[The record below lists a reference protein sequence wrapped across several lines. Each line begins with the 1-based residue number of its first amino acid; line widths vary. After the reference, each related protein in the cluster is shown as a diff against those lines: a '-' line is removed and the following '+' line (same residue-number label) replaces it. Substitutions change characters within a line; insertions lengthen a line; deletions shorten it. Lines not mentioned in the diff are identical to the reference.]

1 MAGADGTIVID
12 IDIPVN
18 KVRTDS
24 QDINSIL
31 SAIGDHAGDKLD
43 SHFKEN
49 TEKVKRDAESTSRE
63 VNSKLDKEVKTKY
76 SIDDSE
82 ADGKIDKIHARIR
95 QIPKDQQTDFTV
107 KDHSSGALHEIKN
120 RLLGIRQESEK
131 AKHTFRDMFLGST
144 LGGLTSNLI
153 SLAWGHITGG
163 IHSAIDAAKQYALEQ
178 QTMNATWLTLTNS
191 ATKGKAM
198 VKQINDMA
206 IAAQNSTEM
215 VDQLSQ
221 KFYAI
226 NNNAKQ
232 TGELTKSI
240 LTLQDAFGQ
249 TDAAV
254 ENFGTQFSQMM
265 ANGKV
270 SAQDMMSIVNTF
282 PKLRPMLLDYERRI
296 HHSSNMT
303 MQEMNKLMSDGKIKS
318 QDMINVVL
326 EAGKKFNKATGN
338 FTATIPGMVR
348 VVHSQMPVLLSAF
361 TTPWTKLENP
371 ILKQVTKWI
380 TSAKTKKAF
389 TTLGTTMASGV
400 NKVVDALFNQPKK
413 KKYDAKKVSTLSGKL
428 PGNNLAN
435 LSETKKVNTGAL
447 SGKLPGNDVNKALK
461 SQYTAANL
469 LNDVLKKLNKNIS
482 AFFDYVADHA
492 QDFKDITK
500 DLFSITSE
508 IGKTVWHDF
517 ASIAIHIGQ
526 AFGLIG
532 KNAEKN
538 GGAVHA
544 LAQGLNN
551 IAKHRNAIR
560 DITHAIVAM
569 AVINKVGGRLFSFGE
584 HLSYFAKGLK
594 GIKDIEGIDKV
605 GKKFL
610 TTGRAVKKTA
620 DAIKNI
626 PTEFKLF
633 KDGIKG
639 VKLAENATK
648 WQKVFHGLGTAIGA
662 TGRGIATA
670 ARELG
675 GKFVQQ
681 LKLVGKGVK
690 GLGKG
695 IWSATKW
702 VAGQFKSA
710 GKFLGEQLVKG
721 YRASIS
727 GIKGFFG
734 KGTGAGKLT
743 GLLQSAH
750 SAGGFKNLSIAGKI
764 GTGLAGAGVVA
775 DAGYNAI
782 FKAFKD
788 RHNATKRSQDI
799 GKGIGAGIGGGIG
812 LYFGGPLGAALGAK
826 IGGFIGKWGGEGVNQ
841 FTKGWQRQG
850 KNQKPQ
856 NWVQWLGFEAHDSFN
871 FFMNFGKKAIQT
883 VGKGFSIAGKF
894 LKKNGKEIGL
904 YLVNPIAGAINSLY
918 KHNPKFREWVNG
930 IGKTLKKGFNQAKNH
945 VHNSIKSILC
955 FIIDLRKE
963 GKTKLHQ
970 FTSWIGKNWNGLKKN
985 SSEIWDK
992 IKDSVIKNAEKAK
1005 KSGSKNFSKLQSVMG
1020 DIGKDIKK
1028 QWHSLWNGLA
1038 DFFEGIWKSIKKTAS
1053 GGINGVV
1060 GVING
1065 GISGIDNVIH
1075 SFGGK
1080 EHAIGLIP
1088 KVKLATGTLG
1098 NLTPSIT
1105 QPTLALLNDGH
1116 DSPETGNKETI
1127 WDTKTGALGVVNGT
1141 NVPFL
1146 LQPGMEVFSASQS
1159 RDLGFTHFAKGTN
1172 PLAGLESFV
1181 GGLGSWISQ
1190 KGKQLK
1196 KWFDL
1201 ATKIVTHPLNALD
1214 NLMKPSSKD
1223 LNGIF
1228 VQLGKGM
1235 FDKSKDA
1242 AKEWWSALWNMAS
1255 SKLNGDGGPAT
1266 GLLKAVEKYGEG
1278 HKYVWGAAGPTTFD
1292 CSGLV
1297 MYALKHAYG
1306 IDFPHFSGSQY
1317 GMTQHI
1323 NRDQAKMGDLVFWG
1337 NHGDEHVGVYA
1348 GGNKYFSAESPSQG
1362 IHMNTL
1368 DSVVGKGKPLFGRV
1382 RGLSQSSSKKDA
1394 VKATSG
1400 LQKLIKDQV
1409 GNGFFKFLSKLGDLF
1424 GITGEAGMPTGDHTH
1439 WMKQAH
1445 IPRSDWAGI
1454 NDIVSAE
1461 SSWNPRARNG
1471 RYFGLGQTAKLAYYK
1486 RHGGVTNPIAQLMGI
1501 MDYIH
1506 DRYGSVANAVRFRKA
1521 HNWYGNG
1528 GITSG
1533 PELAVVG
1540 EDGIERIINVMKPSA
1555 DALIDNTIKARA
1567 QVAPESP
1574 SGKLAKLIDFNSVKY
1589 SQANGYGMPQ
1599 DSRTRTVI
1607 NQVGSNQSNS
1617 VDGDVYIDVH
1627 ADSAKLARV
1636 IYPKVKILQGK
1647 DLDIA
1652 GAGGAIS

>member
-31 SAIGDHAGDKLD
+31 SAIGNHAGDKLD

-153 SLAWGHITGG
+153 SSAWGHITGG

-178 QTMNATWLTLTNS
+178 QTMLASWTTLTGS
-191 ATKGKAM
+191 AKKGQAM
-198 VKQINDMA
+198 VDMTNKMA
-206 IAAQNSTEM
+206 IAANNSTKM
-215 VDQLSQ
+215 VDQLNQ
-221 KFYAI
+221 KLFAVT
-226 NNNAKQ
+226 NSASE
-232 TGELTKSI
+232 TGKLTHSI
-240 LTLQDAFGQ
+240 LTLQDAFGAS
-249 TDAAV
+249 DAAIA
-254 ENFGTQFSQMM
+254 NFSVQYAQMIG
-265 ANGKV
+265 NGK
-270 SAQDMMSIVNTF
+270 AQAMDMMSIQNVF
-282 PKLRPMLLDYERRI
+282 PKFKEELLDYMQLQT
-296 HHSSNMT
+296 HNHKLT
-303 MQEMNKLMSDGKIKS
+303 MQQLNDMMSHGKITS
-318 QDMINVVL
+318 DIMNNVL
-326 EAGKKFNKATGN
+326 IKMAKQYSGATTN
-338 FTATIPGMVR
+338 FTKTIPGMFR
-348 VVHSQMPVLLSAF
+348 TIESTMPTLLGKISEPLA
-361 TTPWTKLENP
+361 KAANP
-371 ILKQVTKWI
+371 IIGTISNWI
-380 TSAKTKKAF
+380 TSKDTEKEFEKI
-389 TTLGTTMASGV
+389 GTTTAQGM
-400 NKVVDALFNQPKK
+400 NKVVSAF
-413 KKYDAKKVSTLSGKL
+413 A
-428 PGNNLAN
+428 GNGSSSKQLID
-435 LSETKKVNTGAL
+435 S
-447 SGKLPGNDVNKALK
+447 
-461 SQYTAANL
+461 
-469 LNDVLKKLNKNIS
+469 LNGSLEHLNKWLGDTFTYI
-482 AFFDYVADHA
+482 ADHA
-492 QDFKDITK
+492 KDFKQIGSDLWTIVKILGKSVWSDYVTIISSIADAIGLTGDNASESHDPLKQLSSVIHGIAKHQGAIKAIAAAIASIAAIKTLDKVLSPLKAIANLKVGKGTVLDLLKNQVKIQDFKDMPK
-500 DLFSITSE
+500 A
-508 IGKTVWHDF
+508 K
-517 ASIAIHIGQ
+517 
-526 AFGLIG
+526 
-532 KNAEKN
+532 K
-538 GGAVHA
+538 GGAVLAGGYAAYDVAKNGYQGAVSNNKTQLAGSIGGGVAGVTAFA
-544 LAQGLNN
+544 LTGDPYVALIAEQGG
-551 IAKHRNAIR
+551 K
-560 DITHAIVAM
+560 
-569 AVINKVGGRLFSFGE
+569 KVTEWGIKASE
-584 HLSYFAKGLK
+584 EWLK
-594 GIKDIEGIDKV
+594 GWNDNNKKHPPNPITQPIKYRGYEAKKVLDDINNP
-605 GKKFL
+605 
-610 TTGRAVKKTA
+610 
-620 DAIKNI
+620 KNN
-626 PTEFKLF
+626 E
-633 KDGIKG
+633 
-639 VKLAENATK
+639 
-648 WQKVFHGLGTAIGA
+648 
-662 TGRGIATA
+662 
-670 ARELG
+670 
-675 GKFVQQ
+675 
-681 LKLVGKGVK
+681 GKGWIPGTPNK
-690 GLGKG
+690 
-695 IWSATKW
+695 
-702 VAGQFKSA
+702 
-710 GKFLGEQLVKG
+710 
-721 YRASIS
+721 YRNFNP
-727 GIKGFFG
+727 KY
-734 KGTGAGKLT
+734 
-743 GLLQSAH
+743 
-750 SAGGFKNLSIAGKI
+750 
-764 GTGLAGAGVVA
+764 GLAGNFEVFAANQAASLGHLADPAFYKTHNPRGSLWGNFMHWATTSDFPSFTNPMDNRLRSPDDARLSKNISNWWSSQTKSLSKQFKPLTSAKIDWGPFDLSKWLAG
-775 DAGYNAI
+775 
-782 FKAFKD
+782 FKPQVHGKVPSLSKLKL
-788 RHNATKRSQDI
+788 NRSSILPNIDI
-799 GKGIGAGIGGGIG
+799 GKWWKKNVTDKLKQLKWPKLPKWHIKMPEFHPIKWIKSKLKGFKWPKLPKFNIAS
-812 LYFGGPLGAALGAK
+812 K
-826 IGGFIGKWGGEGVNQ
+826 IKSAV
-841 FTKGWQRQG
+841 
-850 KNQKPQ
+850 
-856 NWVQWLGFEAHDSFN
+856 
-871 FFMNFGKKAIQT
+871 KA
-883 VGKGFSIAGKF
+883 GKGHLSKF
-894 LKKNGKEIGL
+894 NG
-904 YLVNPIAGAINSLY
+904 
-918 KHNPKFREWVNG
+918 
-930 IGKTLKKGFNQAKNH
+930 
-945 VHNSIKSILC
+945 
-955 FIIDLRKE
+955 
-963 GKTKLHQ
+963 
-970 FTSWIGKNWNGLKKN
+970 WIGKSWNGLKKN
-985 SSEIWDK
+985 SSKVWNN
-992 IKDSVIKNAEKAK
+992 IKDSVIKNAEEAK

-1214 NLMKPSSKD
+1214 NLMKPSSKG

-1278 HKYVWGAAGPTTFD
+1278 HKYVCGAAGPTTFD

-1306 IDFPHFSGSQY
+1306 IDFPHFSGAQY
-1317 GMTQHI
+1317 AMTQHI
-1323 NRDQAKMGDLVFWG
+1323 SKDQARMGDLVFWG
-1337 NHGDEHVGVYA
+1337 DNGGEHVGVYDS
-1348 GGNKYFSAESPSQG
+1348 GNKYFSAESPSQG

-1424 GITGEAGMPTGDHTH
+1424 GFSGTNALPTGDHSH
-1439 WMKQAH
+1439 WLKQAG
-1445 IPRSDWAGI
+1445 IPRSEYPFYNYI
-1454 NDIVSAE
+1454 ISHE
-1461 SSWNPRARNG
+1461 SGWNPKATNPKSG
-1471 RYFGLGQTAKLAYYK
+1471 AYGLPQSLPAGKMASAGSDW
-1486 RHGGVTNPIAQLMGI
+1486 RTNPITQLKWMKGYVKSAYGGI
-1501 MDYIH
+1501 RGAY
-1506 DRYGSVANAVRFRKA
+1506 RFWLANHA
-1521 HNWYGNG
+1521 YGNG

>member
-31 SAIGDHAGDKLD
+31 SAIGNHAGDKLD

-153 SLAWGHITGG
+153 SSAWGHITGG

-178 QTMNATWLTLTNS
+178 QTMLASWTTLTGS
-191 ATKGKAM
+191 AKKGQAM
-198 VKQINDMA
+198 VDMTNKMA
-206 IAAQNSTEM
+206 IAANNSTKM
-215 VDQLSQ
+215 VDQLNQ
-221 KFYAI
+221 KLFAVT
-226 NNNAKQ
+226 NSASE
-232 TGELTKSI
+232 TGKLTHSI
-240 LTLQDAFGQ
+240 LTLQDAFGAS
-249 TDAAV
+249 DAAIA
-254 ENFGTQFSQMM
+254 NFSVQYAQMIG
-265 ANGKV
+265 NGK
-270 SAQDMMSIVNTF
+270 AQAMDMMSIQNVF
-282 PKLRPMLLDYERRI
+282 PKFKEELLDYMQLQT
-296 HHSSNMT
+296 HNHKLT
-303 MQEMNKLMSDGKIKS
+303 MQQLNDMMSHGKITS
-318 QDMINVVL
+318 DIMNNVL
-326 EAGKKFNKATGN
+326 IKMAKQYSGATTN
-338 FTATIPGMVR
+338 FTKTIPGMFR
-348 VVHSQMPVLLSAF
+348 TIESTMPTLLGKISEPLA
-361 TTPWTKLENP
+361 KAANP
-371 ILKQVTKWI
+371 IIGTISNWI
-380 TSAKTKKAF
+380 TSKDTEKEFEKI
-389 TTLGTTMASGV
+389 GTTTAQGM
-400 NKVVDALFNQPKK
+400 NKVVSAF
-413 KKYDAKKVSTLSGKL
+413 A
-428 PGNNLAN
+428 GNGSSSKQLID
-435 LSETKKVNTGAL
+435 S
-447 SGKLPGNDVNKALK
+447 
-461 SQYTAANL
+461 
-469 LNDVLKKLNKNIS
+469 LNGSLEHLNKWLGDTFTYI
-482 AFFDYVADHA
+482 ADHA
-492 QDFKDITK
+492 KDFKQIGSDLWTIVKILGKSVWSDYVTIISSIADAIGLTGDNASESHDPLKQLSSVIHGIAKHQGAIKAIAAAIASIAAIKTLDKVLSPLKAIANLKVGKGTVLDLLKNQVKIQDFKDMPK
-500 DLFSITSE
+500 A
-508 IGKTVWHDF
+508 K
-517 ASIAIHIGQ
+517 
-526 AFGLIG
+526 
-532 KNAEKN
+532 K
-538 GGAVHA
+538 GGAVLAGGYAAYDVAKNGYQGAVSNNKTQLAGSIGGGVAGVTAFA
-544 LAQGLNN
+544 LTGDPYVALIAEQGG
-551 IAKHRNAIR
+551 K
-560 DITHAIVAM
+560 
-569 AVINKVGGRLFSFGE
+569 KVTEWGIKASE
-584 HLSYFAKGLK
+584 EWLK
-594 GIKDIEGIDKV
+594 GWNDNNKKHPPNPITQPIKYRGYEAKKVLDDINNP
-605 GKKFL
+605 
-610 TTGRAVKKTA
+610 
-620 DAIKNI
+620 KNN
-626 PTEFKLF
+626 E
-633 KDGIKG
+633 
-639 VKLAENATK
+639 
-648 WQKVFHGLGTAIGA
+648 
-662 TGRGIATA
+662 
-670 ARELG
+670 
-675 GKFVQQ
+675 
-681 LKLVGKGVK
+681 GKGWIPGTPNK
-690 GLGKG
+690 
-695 IWSATKW
+695 
-702 VAGQFKSA
+702 
-710 GKFLGEQLVKG
+710 
-721 YRASIS
+721 YRNFNP
-727 GIKGFFG
+727 KY
-734 KGTGAGKLT
+734 
-743 GLLQSAH
+743 
-750 SAGGFKNLSIAGKI
+750 
-764 GTGLAGAGVVA
+764 GLAGNFEVFAANQAASLGHLADPAFYKTHNPRGSLWGNFMHWATTSDFPSFTNPMDNRLRSPDDARLSKNISNWWSSQTKSLSKQFKPLTSAKIDWGPFDLSKWLAG
-775 DAGYNAI
+775 
-782 FKAFKD
+782 FKPQVHGKVPSLSKLKL
-788 RHNATKRSQDI
+788 NRSSILPNIDI
-799 GKGIGAGIGGGIG
+799 GKWWKKNVTDKLKQLKWPKLPKWHIKMPEFHPIKWIKSKLKGFKWPKLPKFNIAS
-812 LYFGGPLGAALGAK
+812 K
-826 IGGFIGKWGGEGVNQ
+826 IKSAV
-841 FTKGWQRQG
+841 
-850 KNQKPQ
+850 
-856 NWVQWLGFEAHDSFN
+856 
-871 FFMNFGKKAIQT
+871 KA
-883 VGKGFSIAGKF
+883 GKGHLSKF
-894 LKKNGKEIGL
+894 NG
-904 YLVNPIAGAINSLY
+904 
-918 KHNPKFREWVNG
+918 
-930 IGKTLKKGFNQAKNH
+930 
-945 VHNSIKSILC
+945 
-955 FIIDLRKE
+955 
-963 GKTKLHQ
+963 
-970 FTSWIGKNWNGLKKN
+970 WIGKSWNGLKKN
-985 SSEIWDK
+985 SSKVWNN
-992 IKDSVIKNAEKAK
+992 IKDSVIKNAEEAK

-1214 NLMKPSSKD
+1214 NLMKPSSKG

-1306 IDFPHFSGSQY
+1306 IDFPHFSGAQY
-1317 GMTQHI
+1317 AMTQHI
-1323 NRDQAKMGDLVFWG
+1323 SKDQARMGDLVFWG
-1337 NHGDEHVGVYA
+1337 DNGGEHVGVYDS
-1348 GGNKYFSAESPSQG
+1348 GNKYFSAESPSQG

-1424 GITGEAGMPTGDHTH
+1424 GFSGTNALPTGDHSH
-1439 WMKQAH
+1439 WLKQAG
-1445 IPRSDWAGI
+1445 IPRSEYPFYNYI
-1454 NDIVSAE
+1454 ISHE
-1461 SSWNPRARNG
+1461 SGWNPKATNPKSG
-1471 RYFGLGQTAKLAYYK
+1471 AYGLPQSLPAGKMASAGSDW
-1486 RHGGVTNPIAQLMGI
+1486 RTNPITQLKWMKGYVKSAYGGI
-1501 MDYIH
+1501 RGAY
-1506 DRYGSVANAVRFRKA
+1506 RFWLANHA
-1521 HNWYGNG
+1521 YGNG

>member
-31 SAIGDHAGDKLD
+31 SAIGNHAGDKLD

-153 SLAWGHITGG
+153 SSAWGHITGG

-178 QTMNATWLTLTNS
+178 QTMLASWTTLTGS
-191 ATKGKAM
+191 AKKGQAM
-198 VKQINDMA
+198 VDMTNKMA
-206 IAAQNSTEM
+206 IAANNSTKM
-215 VDQLSQ
+215 VDQLNQ
-221 KFYAI
+221 KLFAVT
-226 NNNAKQ
+226 NSASE
-232 TGELTKSI
+232 TGKLTHSI
-240 LTLQDAFGQ
+240 LTLQDAFGAS
-249 TDAAV
+249 DAAIA
-254 ENFGTQFSQMM
+254 NFSVQYAQMIG
-265 ANGKV
+265 NGK
-270 SAQDMMSIVNTF
+270 AQAMDMMSIQNVF
-282 PKLRPMLLDYERRI
+282 PKFKEELLDYMQLQT
-296 HHSSNMT
+296 HNHKLT
-303 MQEMNKLMSDGKIKS
+303 MQQLNDMLSHGKITS
-318 QDMINVVL
+318 DIMNNVL
-326 EAGKKFNKATGN
+326 IKMAKQYSGATTN
-338 FTATIPGMVR
+338 FTKTIPGMFR
-348 VVHSQMPVLLSAF
+348 TIESTMPTLLGKISEPLA
-361 TTPWTKLENP
+361 KAANP
-371 ILKQVTKWI
+371 IIGTISNWI
-380 TSAKTKKAF
+380 TSKDTEKEFEKI
-389 TTLGTTMASGV
+389 GTTTAQGM
-400 NKVVDALFNQPKK
+400 NKVVSAF
-413 KKYDAKKVSTLSGKL
+413 A
-428 PGNNLAN
+428 GNGSSSKQLID
-435 LSETKKVNTGAL
+435 S
-447 SGKLPGNDVNKALK
+447 
-461 SQYTAANL
+461 
-469 LNDVLKKLNKNIS
+469 LNGSLEHLNKWLGDTFTYI
-482 AFFDYVADHA
+482 ADHA
-492 QDFKDITK
+492 KDFKQIGSDLWTIVKILGKSVWSDYVTIISSIADAIGLTGDNASESHDPLKQLSSVIHGIAKHQGAIKAIAAAIASIAAIKTLDKVLSPLKAIANLKVGKGTVLDLLKNQVKIQDFKDMPK
-500 DLFSITSE
+500 A
-508 IGKTVWHDF
+508 K
-517 ASIAIHIGQ
+517 
-526 AFGLIG
+526 
-532 KNAEKN
+532 K
-538 GGAVHA
+538 GGAVLAGGYAAYDVAKNGYQGAVSNNKTQLAGSIGGGVAGVTAFA
-544 LAQGLNN
+544 LTGDPYVALIAEQGG
-551 IAKHRNAIR
+551 K
-560 DITHAIVAM
+560 
-569 AVINKVGGRLFSFGE
+569 KVTEWGIKASE
-584 HLSYFAKGLK
+584 EWLK
-594 GIKDIEGIDKV
+594 GWNDNNKKHPPNPITQPIKYRGYEAKKVLDDINNP
-605 GKKFL
+605 
-610 TTGRAVKKTA
+610 
-620 DAIKNI
+620 KNN
-626 PTEFKLF
+626 E
-633 KDGIKG
+633 
-639 VKLAENATK
+639 
-648 WQKVFHGLGTAIGA
+648 
-662 TGRGIATA
+662 
-670 ARELG
+670 
-675 GKFVQQ
+675 
-681 LKLVGKGVK
+681 GKGWIPGTPNK
-690 GLGKG
+690 
-695 IWSATKW
+695 
-702 VAGQFKSA
+702 
-710 GKFLGEQLVKG
+710 
-721 YRASIS
+721 YRNFNP
-727 GIKGFFG
+727 KY
-734 KGTGAGKLT
+734 
-743 GLLQSAH
+743 
-750 SAGGFKNLSIAGKI
+750 
-764 GTGLAGAGVVA
+764 GLAGNFEVFAANQAASLGHLADPTFYKTHNPRGSLWGNFMHWATTSDFPSFTNPMDNRLRSPDDARLSKNISNWWSSQTKSLSKQFKPLTSAKIDWGPFDLSKWLAGFKPQVHGKVA
-775 DAGYNAI
+775 SLSKLKLN
-782 FKAFKD
+782 
-788 RHNATKRSQDI
+788 RSSILPNIDI
-799 GKGIGAGIGGGIG
+799 GKWWKKNVTDKLKQLKWPKLPKWHIKMPEFHPIKWIKSKLKGFKWPKLPKFNIAS
-812 LYFGGPLGAALGAK
+812 K
-826 IGGFIGKWGGEGVNQ
+826 IKSAV
-841 FTKGWQRQG
+841 
-850 KNQKPQ
+850 
-856 NWVQWLGFEAHDSFN
+856 
-871 FFMNFGKKAIQT
+871 KA
-883 VGKGFSIAGKF
+883 GKGHLSKF
-894 LKKNGKEIGL
+894 NG
-904 YLVNPIAGAINSLY
+904 
-918 KHNPKFREWVNG
+918 
-930 IGKTLKKGFNQAKNH
+930 
-945 VHNSIKSILC
+945 
-955 FIIDLRKE
+955 
-963 GKTKLHQ
+963 
-970 FTSWIGKNWNGLKKN
+970 WIGKSWNGLKKN
-985 SSEIWDK
+985 SSKIWNK
-992 IKDSVIKNAEKAK
+992 IKDSVIKNAEEAK

-1038 DFFEGIWKSIKKTAS
+1038 DFFENIWKSIKKTAS

-1080 EHAIGLIP
+1080 SHAISLIP

-1127 WDTKTGALGVVNGT
+1127 WDTKTGALSVVNGT

-1214 NLMKPSSKD
+1214 NLMKPSSKG

-1424 GITGEAGMPTGDHTH
+1424 GFSGTNALPTGDHSH
-1439 WMKQAH
+1439 WLKQAG
-1445 IPRSDWAGI
+1445 IPRSEYPFYNYI
-1454 NDIVSAE
+1454 ISHE
-1461 SSWNPRARNG
+1461 SGWNPKATNPKSG
-1471 RYFGLGQTAKLAYYK
+1471 AYGLPQSLPAGKMASAGSDW
-1486 RHGGVTNPIAQLMGI
+1486 RTNPITQLKWMKGYVKSAYGGI
-1501 MDYIH
+1501 RGAY
-1506 DRYGSVANAVRFRKA
+1506 RFWLANHA
-1521 HNWYGNG
+1521 YGNG

>member
-24 QDINSIL
+24 QEIKSIL
-31 SAIGDHAGDKLD
+31 NAIGDHAGDKLD

-49 TEKVKRDAESTSRE
+49 TEKVKRDAESASRE

-82 ADGKIDKIHARIR
+82 ANGKIDKIHARIR
-95 QIPKDQQTDFTV
+95 RIPKDQQTDFTV
-107 KDHSSGALHEIKN
+107 KDHSSSTLRGIKN
-120 RLLGIRQESEK
+120 RLLGIREESEK

-153 SLAWGHITGG
+153 SSAWGHITSS

-178 QTMNATWLTLTNS
+178 QTMLASWTTLTGS
-191 ATKGKAM
+191 AKKGQAM
-198 VKQINDMA
+198 VDMTNKMA
-206 IAAQNSTEM
+206 IAANNSTKM
-215 VDQLSQ
+215 VDQLNQ
-221 KFYAI
+221 KLFAVT
-226 NNNAKQ
+226 NSASE
-232 TGELTKSI
+232 TGKLTHSI
-240 LTLQDAFGQ
+240 LTLQDAFGAS
-249 TDAAV
+249 DAAIA
-254 ENFGTQFSQMM
+254 NFSVQYAQMIG
-265 ANGKV
+265 NGK
-270 SAQDMMSIVNTF
+270 AQAMDMMSIQNVF
-282 PKLRPMLLDYERRI
+282 PKFKEELLDYMQLQT
-296 HHSSNMT
+296 HNHKLT
-303 MQEMNKLMSDGKIKS
+303 MQQLNDMMSHGKITS
-318 QDMINVVL
+318 DIMNNVL
-326 EAGKKFNKATGN
+326 IKMAKQYSGATTN
-338 FTATIPGMVR
+338 FTKTIPGMFR
-348 VVHSQMPVLLSAF
+348 TIESTMPTLLGKISEPLA
-361 TTPWTKLENP
+361 KAANP
-371 ILKQVTKWI
+371 IIGTISNWI
-380 TSAKTKKAF
+380 TSKDTEKEFEKI
-389 TTLGTTMASGV
+389 GTTTAQGM
-400 NKVVDALFNQPKK
+400 NKVVSAF
-413 KKYDAKKVSTLSGKL
+413 A
-428 PGNNLAN
+428 GNGSSSKQLID
-435 LSETKKVNTGAL
+435 S
-447 SGKLPGNDVNKALK
+447 
-461 SQYTAANL
+461 
-469 LNDVLKKLNKNIS
+469 LNGSLEHLNKWLGDTFTYI
-482 AFFDYVADHA
+482 ADHA
-492 QDFKDITK
+492 KDFKQIGSDLWTIVKILGKSVWSDYVTIISSIADAIGLTGDNASESHDPLKQLSSVIHGIAKHQGAIKAIAAAIASIAAIKTLDKVLSPLKAIANLKVGKGTVLDLLKNQVKIQDFKDMPK
-500 DLFSITSE
+500 A
-508 IGKTVWHDF
+508 K
-517 ASIAIHIGQ
+517 
-526 AFGLIG
+526 
-532 KNAEKN
+532 K
-538 GGAVHA
+538 GGAVLAGGYAAYDVAKNGYQGAVSNNKTQLAGSIGGGVAGVTAFA
-544 LAQGLNN
+544 LTGDPYVALIAEQGG
-551 IAKHRNAIR
+551 K
-560 DITHAIVAM
+560 
-569 AVINKVGGRLFSFGE
+569 KVTEWGIKASE
-584 HLSYFAKGLK
+584 EWLK
-594 GIKDIEGIDKV
+594 GWNDNNKKHPPNPITQPIKYRGYEAKKVLDDINNP
-605 GKKFL
+605 
-610 TTGRAVKKTA
+610 
-620 DAIKNI
+620 KNN
-626 PTEFKLF
+626 E
-633 KDGIKG
+633 
-639 VKLAENATK
+639 
-648 WQKVFHGLGTAIGA
+648 
-662 TGRGIATA
+662 
-670 ARELG
+670 
-675 GKFVQQ
+675 
-681 LKLVGKGVK
+681 GKGWIPGTPNK
-690 GLGKG
+690 
-695 IWSATKW
+695 
-702 VAGQFKSA
+702 
-710 GKFLGEQLVKG
+710 
-721 YRASIS
+721 YRNFNP
-727 GIKGFFG
+727 KY
-734 KGTGAGKLT
+734 
-743 GLLQSAH
+743 
-750 SAGGFKNLSIAGKI
+750 
-764 GTGLAGAGVVA
+764 GLAGNFEVFAANQAASLGHLTDPAFYKTHNPRGSLWGNFMHWATTSDFPSFTNPMGNRLRSPDDARLSKNISNWWSSQTKSLSKQFKPLTSAKIDWGPFNLSKWLAG
-775 DAGYNAI
+775 
-782 FKAFKD
+782 FKPQVHGKVPSLSKLKL
-788 RHNATKRSQDI
+788 NRSSILPNIDI
-799 GKGIGAGIGGGIG
+799 GKWWKKNVTDKLKQLKWPKLPRWHIKMPEFHPIKWIKSKLKGFKWPKLPKFNIAS
-812 LYFGGPLGAALGAK
+812 K
-826 IGGFIGKWGGEGVNQ
+826 IKSAV
-841 FTKGWQRQG
+841 
-850 KNQKPQ
+850 
-856 NWVQWLGFEAHDSFN
+856 
-871 FFMNFGKKAIQT
+871 KA
-883 VGKGFSIAGKF
+883 GKGHLSKF
-894 LKKNGKEIGL
+894 NG
-904 YLVNPIAGAINSLY
+904 
-918 KHNPKFREWVNG
+918 
-930 IGKTLKKGFNQAKNH
+930 
-945 VHNSIKSILC
+945 
-955 FIIDLRKE
+955 
-963 GKTKLHQ
+963 
-970 FTSWIGKNWNGLKKN
+970 WIGKNWNGLKKN

-1005 KSGSKNFSKLQSVMG
+1005 KSGSKNFSKLQSAMG

-1028 QWHSLWNGLA
+1028 QWHSLWSGLA
-1038 DFFEGIWKSIKKTAS
+1038 DFFENIWKSIKKTAS

-1080 EHAIGLIP
+1080 SHAISLIP

-1214 NLMKPSSKD
+1214 NLMKPSSKG

-1337 NHGDEHVGVYA
+1337 NHGDEHAGVYA

-1424 GITGEAGMPTGDHTH
+1424 GFSGTNALPTGDHSH
-1439 WMKQAH
+1439 WLKQAG
-1445 IPRSDWAGI
+1445 IPRSEYPFYNYI
-1454 NDIVSAE
+1454 ISHE
-1461 SSWNPRARNG
+1461 SGWNPKATNPKSG
-1471 RYFGLGQTAKLAYYK
+1471 AYGLPQSLSAGKMASAGSDW
-1486 RHGGVTNPIAQLMGI
+1486 RTNPITQLKWMKGYVKSAYGGI
-1501 MDYIH
+1501 RGAY
-1506 DRYGSVANAVRFRKA
+1506 RFWLANHA
-1521 HNWYGNG
+1521 YGNG

>member
-31 SAIGDHAGDKLD
+31 SAIGNHAGDKLD

-153 SLAWGHITGG
+153 SSAWGHITGG

-178 QTMNATWLTLTNS
+178 QTMLASWTTLTGS
-191 ATKGKAM
+191 AKKGQAM
-198 VKQINDMA
+198 VDMTNKMA
-206 IAAQNSTEM
+206 IAANNSTKM
-215 VDQLSQ
+215 VDQLNQ
-221 KFYAI
+221 KLFAVT
-226 NNNAKQ
+226 NSASE
-232 TGELTKSI
+232 TGKLTHSI
-240 LTLQDAFGQ
+240 LTLQDAFGAS
-249 TDAAV
+249 DAAIA
-254 ENFGTQFSQMM
+254 NFSVQYAQMIG
-265 ANGKV
+265 NGK
-270 SAQDMMSIVNTF
+270 AQAMDMMSIQNVF
-282 PKLRPMLLDYERRI
+282 PKFKEELLDYI
-296 HHSSNMT
+296 QLQTHNHKLT
-303 MQEMNKLMSDGKIKS
+303 MQQLNDMMSHGKITS
-318 QDMINVVL
+318 DIMNNVL
-326 EAGKKFNKATGN
+326 IKMAKQYSGATTN
-338 FTATIPGMVR
+338 FTKTIPGMFR
-348 VVHSQMPVLLSAF
+348 TIESTMPTLLGKISEPLA
-361 TTPWTKLENP
+361 KAANP
-371 ILKQVTKWI
+371 IIGTISNWI
-380 TSAKTKKAF
+380 TSKDTEKEFEKI
-389 TTLGTTMASGV
+389 GTTTAQGM
-400 NKVVDALFNQPKK
+400 NKVVSAF
-413 KKYDAKKVSTLSGKL
+413 A
-428 PGNNLAN
+428 GNGSSSKQLID
-435 LSETKKVNTGAL
+435 S
-447 SGKLPGNDVNKALK
+447 
-461 SQYTAANL
+461 
-469 LNDVLKKLNKNIS
+469 LNGSLEHLNKWLGDTFTYI
-482 AFFDYVADHA
+482 ADHA
-492 QDFKDITK
+492 KDFKQIGSDLLTIVKILGKSVWSDYVTIISSIADAIGLTGDNASESHDPLKQLSSVIHGIAKHQGAIKAIAAAIASIAAIKTLDKVLSPLKAIANLKVGKGTVLDLLKNQVKIQDFKDMPK
-500 DLFSITSE
+500 A
-508 IGKTVWHDF
+508 K
-517 ASIAIHIGQ
+517 
-526 AFGLIG
+526 
-532 KNAEKN
+532 K
-538 GGAVHA
+538 GGAVLAGGYAAYDVAKNGYQGAVSNNKTQLAGSIGGGVAGVTAFA
-544 LAQGLNN
+544 LTGDPYVALIAEQGG
-551 IAKHRNAIR
+551 K
-560 DITHAIVAM
+560 
-569 AVINKVGGRLFSFGE
+569 KVTEWGIKASE
-584 HLSYFAKGLK
+584 EWLK
-594 GIKDIEGIDKV
+594 GWNDNNKKHPPNPITQPIKYRGYEAKKVLDDINNP
-605 GKKFL
+605 
-610 TTGRAVKKTA
+610 
-620 DAIKNI
+620 KNN
-626 PTEFKLF
+626 E
-633 KDGIKG
+633 
-639 VKLAENATK
+639 
-648 WQKVFHGLGTAIGA
+648 
-662 TGRGIATA
+662 
-670 ARELG
+670 
-675 GKFVQQ
+675 
-681 LKLVGKGVK
+681 GKGWIPGTPNK
-690 GLGKG
+690 
-695 IWSATKW
+695 
-702 VAGQFKSA
+702 
-710 GKFLGEQLVKG
+710 
-721 YRASIS
+721 YRNFNP
-727 GIKGFFG
+727 KY
-734 KGTGAGKLT
+734 
-743 GLLQSAH
+743 
-750 SAGGFKNLSIAGKI
+750 
-764 GTGLAGAGVVA
+764 GLAGNFEVFAANQAASLGHLADPAFYKTHNPRGSLWGNFMHWATTSDFPSFTNPMGNRLRSPDDARLSKNISNWWSSQTKSLSKQFKPLTSAKIDWGPFNLSKWLAG
-775 DAGYNAI
+775 
-782 FKAFKD
+782 FKPRVHGKVPSLSKLKL
-788 RHNATKRSQDI
+788 NRSSILPNIDI
-799 GKGIGAGIGGGIG
+799 GKWWKKNVTDKLKQLKWPKLPKWHIKMPEFHPIKWIKSKLKGFKWPKLPKFNIAS
-812 LYFGGPLGAALGAK
+812 K
-826 IGGFIGKWGGEGVNQ
+826 IKSAV
-841 FTKGWQRQG
+841 
-850 KNQKPQ
+850 
-856 NWVQWLGFEAHDSFN
+856 
-871 FFMNFGKKAIQT
+871 KA
-883 VGKGFSIAGKF
+883 GKGHLSKF
-894 LKKNGKEIGL
+894 NG
-904 YLVNPIAGAINSLY
+904 
-918 KHNPKFREWVNG
+918 
-930 IGKTLKKGFNQAKNH
+930 
-945 VHNSIKSILC
+945 
-955 FIIDLRKE
+955 
-963 GKTKLHQ
+963 
-970 FTSWIGKNWNGLKKN
+970 WIGKNWNGLKKN

-992 IKDSVIKNAEKAK
+992 IKDSVIKNTEKAK

-1020 DIGKDIKK
+1020 DVGKDIKK

-1038 DFFEGIWKSIKKTAS
+1038 DFFENVWKSIKKTAS

-1080 EHAIGLIP
+1080 SHAISLIP

-1105 QPTLALLNDGH
+1105 QPTLALLNDGN

-1214 NLMKPSSKD
+1214 NLMKPSSKG

-1297 MYALKHAYG
+1297 MYALKRAYG

-1317 GMTQHI
+1317 SMTQHI

-1382 RGLSQSSSKKDA
+1382 RGLSQSSSKKEA
-1394 VKATSG
+1394 VKATNG
-1400 LQKLIKDQV
+1400 LQKMIKDQV

-1454 NDIVSAE
+1454 NYIVSAE
-1461 SSWNPRARNG
+1461 SGWNPNARNPSSG
-1471 RYFGLGQTAKLAYYK
+1471 TYGLGQMQGYNLHYYTK
-1486 RHGGVTNPIAQLMGI
+1486 HGGKSNAIAQLMGI

>member
-31 SAIGDHAGDKLD
+31 SAIGNHAGDKLD

-153 SLAWGHITGG
+153 SSAWGHITGG

-178 QTMNATWLTLTNS
+178 QTMLASWTTLTGS
-191 ATKGKAM
+191 AKKGQAM
-198 VKQINDMA
+198 VDMTNKMA
-206 IAAQNSTEM
+206 IAANNSTKM
-215 VDQLSQ
+215 VDQLNQ
-221 KFYAI
+221 KLFAVT
-226 NNNAKQ
+226 NSASE
-232 TGELTKSI
+232 TGKLTHSI
-240 LTLQDAFGQ
+240 LTLQDAFGAS
-249 TDAAV
+249 DAAIA
-254 ENFGTQFSQMM
+254 NFSVQYAQMIG
-265 ANGKV
+265 NGK
-270 SAQDMMSIVNTF
+270 AQAMDMMSIQNVF
-282 PKLRPMLLDYERRI
+282 PKFKEELLDYMQLQT
-296 HHSSNMT
+296 HNHKLT
-303 MQEMNKLMSDGKIKS
+303 MQQLNDMMSHGKITS
-318 QDMINVVL
+318 DIMNNVL
-326 EAGKKFNKATGN
+326 IKMAKQYSGATTN
-338 FTATIPGMVR
+338 FTKTIPGMFR
-348 VVHSQMPVLLSAF
+348 TIESTMPTLLGKISEPLA
-361 TTPWTKLENP
+361 KAANP
-371 ILKQVTKWI
+371 IIGTISNWI
-380 TSAKTKKAF
+380 TSKDTEKEFEKIGA
-389 TTLGTTMASGV
+389 TTAQGM
-400 NKVVDALFNQPKK
+400 NKVVSAF
-413 KKYDAKKVSTLSGKL
+413 A
-428 PGNNLAN
+428 GNSSSSKQLID
-435 LSETKKVNTGAL
+435 S
-447 SGKLPGNDVNKALK
+447 
-461 SQYTAANL
+461 
-469 LNDVLKKLNKNIS
+469 LNGSLEHLNKWLGDTFTYI
-482 AFFDYVADHA
+482 ADHA
-492 QDFKDITK
+492 KDFKQIGSDLWTIVKILGKSVWSDYVTIISSIADAIGLTGDNASESHDPLKQLSSVIHGIAKHQGAIKAIAAAIASIAAIKTLDKVLSPLKAIANLKVGKGTVLDLLKNQVKIQDFKDMPK
-500 DLFSITSE
+500 A
-508 IGKTVWHDF
+508 K
-517 ASIAIHIGQ
+517 
-526 AFGLIG
+526 
-532 KNAEKN
+532 K
-538 GGAVHA
+538 GGAVLAGGYAAYDVAKNGYQGAVSNNKTQLAGSIGGGVAGVTAFA
-544 LAQGLNN
+544 LTGDPYVALIAEQGG
-551 IAKHRNAIR
+551 K
-560 DITHAIVAM
+560 
-569 AVINKVGGRLFSFGE
+569 KVTEWGIKASE
-584 HLSYFAKGLK
+584 EWLK
-594 GIKDIEGIDKV
+594 GWNDNNKKHPPNPITQPIKYRGYEAKKVLDDINNP
-605 GKKFL
+605 
-610 TTGRAVKKTA
+610 
-620 DAIKNI
+620 KNN
-626 PTEFKLF
+626 E
-633 KDGIKG
+633 
-639 VKLAENATK
+639 
-648 WQKVFHGLGTAIGA
+648 
-662 TGRGIATA
+662 
-670 ARELG
+670 
-675 GKFVQQ
+675 
-681 LKLVGKGVK
+681 GKGWIPGTPNK
-690 GLGKG
+690 
-695 IWSATKW
+695 
-702 VAGQFKSA
+702 
-710 GKFLGEQLVKG
+710 
-721 YRASIS
+721 YRNFNP
-727 GIKGFFG
+727 KY
-734 KGTGAGKLT
+734 
-743 GLLQSAH
+743 
-750 SAGGFKNLSIAGKI
+750 
-764 GTGLAGAGVVA
+764 GLAGNFEVFAANQAASLGHLADPAFYKTHNPRGSLWGNFMHWATTSDFPSFTNPMDNRLRSPDDARLSKNISNWWSSQTKSLSKQFKPLTSAKIDWGPFDLSKWLAG
-775 DAGYNAI
+775 
-782 FKAFKD
+782 FKPQVHGKVPSLSKLKL
-788 RHNATKRSQDI
+788 NRSSILPNIDI
-799 GKGIGAGIGGGIG
+799 GKWWKKNVTDKLKQLKWPKLPKWHIKMPEFHPIKWIKSKLKGFKWPKLPKFNIAS
-812 LYFGGPLGAALGAK
+812 K
-826 IGGFIGKWGGEGVNQ
+826 IKSAV
-841 FTKGWQRQG
+841 
-850 KNQKPQ
+850 
-856 NWVQWLGFEAHDSFN
+856 
-871 FFMNFGKKAIQT
+871 KA
-883 VGKGFSIAGKF
+883 GKGHLSKF
-894 LKKNGKEIGL
+894 NG
-904 YLVNPIAGAINSLY
+904 
-918 KHNPKFREWVNG
+918 
-930 IGKTLKKGFNQAKNH
+930 
-945 VHNSIKSILC
+945 
-955 FIIDLRKE
+955 
-963 GKTKLHQ
+963 
-970 FTSWIGKNWNGLKKN
+970 WIGKSWNGLKKN
-985 SSEIWDK
+985 SSKVWNN
-992 IKDSVIKNAEKAK
+992 IKDSVIKNAEEAK

-1038 DFFEGIWKSIKKTAS
+1038 DFFENIWKSIKKTAS

-1214 NLMKPSSKD
+1214 NLMKPSTKG

-1394 VKATSG
+1394 VKATNS
-1400 LQKLIKDQV
+1400 LQKMIKDQV

-1424 GITGEAGMPTGDHTH
+1424 GFSGTNALPTGDHSH
-1439 WMKQAH
+1439 WLKQAG
-1445 IPRSDWAGI
+1445 IPRSEYPFYNYI
-1454 NDIVSAE
+1454 ISHE
-1461 SSWNPRARNG
+1461 SGWNPKATNPKSG
-1471 RYFGLGQTAKLAYYK
+1471 AYGLPQSLPAGKMASAGSDW
-1486 RHGGVTNPIAQLMGI
+1486 RTNPITQLKWMKGYVKSAYGGI
-1501 MDYIH
+1501 RGAY
-1506 DRYGSVANAVRFRKA
+1506 RFWLANHA
-1521 HNWYGNG
+1521 YGNG

-1589 SQANGYGMPQ
+1589 SSANGYGMPQ

>member
-31 SAIGDHAGDKLD
+31 SAIGNHAGDKLD

-153 SLAWGHITGG
+153 SSAWGHITGG

-178 QTMNATWLTLTNS
+178 QTMLASWTTLTGS
-191 ATKGKAM
+191 AKKGQAM
-198 VKQINDMA
+198 VDMTNKMA
-206 IAAQNSTEM
+206 IAANNSTKM
-215 VDQLSQ
+215 VDQLNQ
-221 KFYAI
+221 KLFAVT
-226 NNNAKQ
+226 NSASE
-232 TGELTKSI
+232 TGKLTHSI
-240 LTLQDAFGQ
+240 LTLQDAFGAS
-249 TDAAV
+249 DAAIA
-254 ENFGTQFSQMM
+254 NFSVQYAQMIG
-265 ANGKV
+265 NGK
-270 SAQDMMSIVNTF
+270 AQAMDMMSIQNVF
-282 PKLRPMLLDYERRI
+282 PKFKEELLDYMQLQT
-296 HHSSNMT
+296 HNHKLT
-303 MQEMNKLMSDGKIKS
+303 MQQLNDMMSHGKITS
-318 QDMINVVL
+318 DIMNNVL
-326 EAGKKFNKATGN
+326 IKMAKQYSGATTN
-338 FTATIPGMVR
+338 FTKTIPGMFR
-348 VVHSQMPVLLSAF
+348 TIESTMPTLLGKISEPLA
-361 TTPWTKLENP
+361 KAANP
-371 ILKQVTKWI
+371 IIGTISNWI
-380 TSAKTKKAF
+380 TSKDTEKEFEKI
-389 TTLGTTMASGV
+389 GTTTAQGM
-400 NKVVDALFNQPKK
+400 NKVVSAF
-413 KKYDAKKVSTLSGKL
+413 A
-428 PGNNLAN
+428 GNGSSSKQLID
-435 LSETKKVNTGAL
+435 S
-447 SGKLPGNDVNKALK
+447 
-461 SQYTAANL
+461 
-469 LNDVLKKLNKNIS
+469 LNGSLEHLNKWLGDTFTYI
-482 AFFDYVADHA
+482 ADHA
-492 QDFKDITK
+492 KDFKQIGSDLWTIVKILGKSVWSDYVTIISSIADAIGLTGDNASESHDPLKQLSSVIHGIAKHQGAIKAIAAAIASIAAIKTLDKVLSPLKAIANLKVGKGTVLDLLKNQVKIQDFKDMPK
-500 DLFSITSE
+500 A
-508 IGKTVWHDF
+508 K
-517 ASIAIHIGQ
+517 
-526 AFGLIG
+526 
-532 KNAEKN
+532 K
-538 GGAVHA
+538 GGAVLAGGYAAYDVAKNGYQGAVSNNKTQLAGSIGGGVAGVTAFA
-544 LAQGLNN
+544 LTGDPYVALIAEQGG
-551 IAKHRNAIR
+551 K
-560 DITHAIVAM
+560 
-569 AVINKVGGRLFSFGE
+569 KVTEWGIKASE
-584 HLSYFAKGLK
+584 EWLK
-594 GIKDIEGIDKV
+594 GWNDNNKKHPPNPITQPIKYRGYEAKKVLDDINNP
-605 GKKFL
+605 
-610 TTGRAVKKTA
+610 
-620 DAIKNI
+620 KNN
-626 PTEFKLF
+626 E
-633 KDGIKG
+633 
-639 VKLAENATK
+639 
-648 WQKVFHGLGTAIGA
+648 
-662 TGRGIATA
+662 
-670 ARELG
+670 
-675 GKFVQQ
+675 
-681 LKLVGKGVK
+681 GKGWIPGTPNK
-690 GLGKG
+690 
-695 IWSATKW
+695 
-702 VAGQFKSA
+702 
-710 GKFLGEQLVKG
+710 
-721 YRASIS
+721 YRNFNP
-727 GIKGFFG
+727 KY
-734 KGTGAGKLT
+734 
-743 GLLQSAH
+743 
-750 SAGGFKNLSIAGKI
+750 
-764 GTGLAGAGVVA
+764 GLAGNFEVFAANQAASLGHLADPAFYKTHNPRGSLWGNFMHWATTSDFPSFTNPMDNRLRSPDDARLSKNISNWWSSQTKSLSKQFKPLTSAKIDWGPFDLSKWLAG
-775 DAGYNAI
+775 
-782 FKAFKD
+782 FKPQVHGKVPSLSKLKL
-788 RHNATKRSQDI
+788 NRSSILPNIDI
-799 GKGIGAGIGGGIG
+799 GKWWKKNVTDKLKQLKWPKLPKWHIKMPEFHPIKWIKSKLKGFKWPKLPKFNIAS
-812 LYFGGPLGAALGAK
+812 K
-826 IGGFIGKWGGEGVNQ
+826 IKSAV
-841 FTKGWQRQG
+841 
-850 KNQKPQ
+850 
-856 NWVQWLGFEAHDSFN
+856 
-871 FFMNFGKKAIQT
+871 KA
-883 VGKGFSIAGKF
+883 GKGHLSKF
-894 LKKNGKEIGL
+894 NG
-904 YLVNPIAGAINSLY
+904 
-918 KHNPKFREWVNG
+918 
-930 IGKTLKKGFNQAKNH
+930 
-945 VHNSIKSILC
+945 
-955 FIIDLRKE
+955 
-963 GKTKLHQ
+963 
-970 FTSWIGKNWNGLKKN
+970 WIGKSWNGLKKN
-985 SSEIWDK
+985 SSKVWNN
-992 IKDSVIKNAEKAK
+992 IKDSVIKNAEEAK

-1214 NLMKPSSKD
+1214 NLMKPSSKG

-1278 HKYVWGAAGPTTFD
+1278 HKYVCGAAGPTTFD

-1306 IDFPHFSGSQY
+1306 IDFPHFSGAQY
-1317 GMTQHI
+1317 AMTQHI
-1323 NRDQAKMGDLVFWG
+1323 SKDQARMGDLVFWG
-1337 NHGDEHVGVYA
+1337 DNGGEHVGVYDS
-1348 GGNKYFSAESPSQG
+1348 GNKYFSAESPSQG

-1424 GITGEAGMPTGDHTH
+1424 GFSGTNALPTGDHSH
-1439 WMKQAH
+1439 WLKQAG
-1445 IPRSDWAGI
+1445 IPRSEYPFYNYI
-1454 NDIVSAE
+1454 ISHE
-1461 SSWNPRARNG
+1461 SGWNPKATNPKSG
-1471 RYFGLGQTAKLAYYK
+1471 AYGLPQSLPAGKMASAGSDW
-1486 RHGGVTNPIAQLMGI
+1486 RTNPITQLKWMNGYVKSAYGGI
-1501 MDYIH
+1501 RGAY
-1506 DRYGSVANAVRFRKA
+1506 RFWLANHA
-1521 HNWYGNG
+1521 YGNG

>member
-31 SAIGDHAGDKLD
+31 SAIGNHAGDKLD

-153 SLAWGHITGG
+153 SSAWGHITGG

-178 QTMNATWLTLTNS
+178 QTMLASWTTLTGS
-191 ATKGKAM
+191 AKKGQAM
-198 VKQINDMA
+198 VDMTNKMA
-206 IAAQNSTEM
+206 IAANNSTKM
-215 VDQLSQ
+215 VDQLNQ
-221 KFYAI
+221 KLFAVT
-226 NNNAKQ
+226 NSASE
-232 TGELTKSI
+232 TGKLTHSI
-240 LTLQDAFGQ
+240 LTLQDAFGAS
-249 TDAAV
+249 DAAIA
-254 ENFGTQFSQMM
+254 NFSVQYAQMIG
-265 ANGKV
+265 NGK
-270 SAQDMMSIVNTF
+270 AQAMDMMSIQNVF
-282 PKLRPMLLDYERRI
+282 PKFKEELLDYI
-296 HHSSNMT
+296 QLQTHNHKLT
-303 MQEMNKLMSDGKIKS
+303 MQQLNDMMSHGKITS
-318 QDMINVVL
+318 DIMNNVL
-326 EAGKKFNKATGN
+326 IKMAKQYSGATTN
-338 FTATIPGMVR
+338 FTKTIPGMFR
-348 VVHSQMPVLLSAF
+348 TIESTMPTLLGKISEPLA
-361 TTPWTKLENP
+361 KAANP
-371 ILKQVTKWI
+371 IIGTISNWI
-380 TSAKTKKAF
+380 TSKDTEKEFEKI
-389 TTLGTTMASGV
+389 GTTTAQGM
-400 NKVVDALFNQPKK
+400 NKVVSAF
-413 KKYDAKKVSTLSGKL
+413 A
-428 PGNNLAN
+428 GNGSSSKQLID
-435 LSETKKVNTGAL
+435 S
-447 SGKLPGNDVNKALK
+447 
-461 SQYTAANL
+461 
-469 LNDVLKKLNKNIS
+469 LNGSLEHLNKWLGDTFTYI
-482 AFFDYVADHA
+482 ADHA
-492 QDFKDITK
+492 KDFKQIGSDLLTIVKILGKSVWSDYVTIISSIADAIGLTGDNASESHDPLKQLSSVIHGIAKHQGAIKAIAAAIASIAAIKTLDKVLSPLKAIANLKVGKGTVLDLLKNQVKIQDFKDMPK
-500 DLFSITSE
+500 A
-508 IGKTVWHDF
+508 K
-517 ASIAIHIGQ
+517 
-526 AFGLIG
+526 
-532 KNAEKN
+532 K
-538 GGAVHA
+538 GGAVLAGGYAAYDVAKNGYQGAVSNNKTQLAGSIGGGVAGVTAFA
-544 LAQGLNN
+544 LTGDPYVALIAEQGG
-551 IAKHRNAIR
+551 K
-560 DITHAIVAM
+560 
-569 AVINKVGGRLFSFGE
+569 KVTEWGIKASE
-584 HLSYFAKGLK
+584 EWLK
-594 GIKDIEGIDKV
+594 GWNDNNKKHPPNPITQPIKYRGYEAKKVLDDINNP
-605 GKKFL
+605 
-610 TTGRAVKKTA
+610 
-620 DAIKNI
+620 KNN
-626 PTEFKLF
+626 E
-633 KDGIKG
+633 
-639 VKLAENATK
+639 
-648 WQKVFHGLGTAIGA
+648 
-662 TGRGIATA
+662 
-670 ARELG
+670 
-675 GKFVQQ
+675 
-681 LKLVGKGVK
+681 GKGWIPGTPNK
-690 GLGKG
+690 
-695 IWSATKW
+695 
-702 VAGQFKSA
+702 
-710 GKFLGEQLVKG
+710 
-721 YRASIS
+721 YRNFNP
-727 GIKGFFG
+727 KY
-734 KGTGAGKLT
+734 
-743 GLLQSAH
+743 
-750 SAGGFKNLSIAGKI
+750 
-764 GTGLAGAGVVA
+764 GLAGNFEVFAANQAASLGHLADPAFYKTHNPRGSLWGNFMHWATTSDFPSFTNPMGNRLRSPDDARLSKNISNWWSSQTKSLSKQFKPLTSAKIDWGPFNLSKWLAG
-775 DAGYNAI
+775 
-782 FKAFKD
+782 FKPQVHGKVPSLSKLKL
-788 RHNATKRSQDI
+788 NRSSILPNIDI
-799 GKGIGAGIGGGIG
+799 GKWWKKNVTDKLKQLKWPKLPKWHIKMPEFHPIKWIKSKLKGFKWPKLPKFNIAS
-812 LYFGGPLGAALGAK
+812 K
-826 IGGFIGKWGGEGVNQ
+826 IKSAV
-841 FTKGWQRQG
+841 
-850 KNQKPQ
+850 
-856 NWVQWLGFEAHDSFN
+856 
-871 FFMNFGKKAIQT
+871 KA
-883 VGKGFSIAGKF
+883 GKGHLSKF
-894 LKKNGKEIGL
+894 NG
-904 YLVNPIAGAINSLY
+904 
-918 KHNPKFREWVNG
+918 
-930 IGKTLKKGFNQAKNH
+930 
-945 VHNSIKSILC
+945 
-955 FIIDLRKE
+955 
-963 GKTKLHQ
+963 
-970 FTSWIGKNWNGLKKN
+970 WIGKNWNGLKKN

-992 IKDSVIKNAEKAK
+992 IKDSVIKNTEKAK

-1020 DIGKDIKK
+1020 DVGKDIKK

-1038 DFFEGIWKSIKKTAS
+1038 DFFENVWKSIKKTAS

-1080 EHAIGLIP
+1080 SHAISLIP

-1105 QPTLALLNDGH
+1105 QPTLALLNDGN

-1214 NLMKPSSKD
+1214 NLMKPSSKG

-1297 MYALKHAYG
+1297 MYALKRAYG

-1317 GMTQHI
+1317 SMTQHI

-1382 RGLSQSSSKKDA
+1382 RGLSQSSSKKEA
-1394 VKATSG
+1394 VKATNG
-1400 LQKLIKDQV
+1400 LQKMIKDQV

-1454 NDIVSAE
+1454 NYIVSAE
-1461 SSWNPRARNG
+1461 SGWNPNARNPSSG
-1471 RYFGLGQTAKLAYYK
+1471 TYGLGQMQGYNLHYYTK
-1486 RHGGVTNPIAQLMGI
+1486 HGGKSNAIAQLMGI

>member
-12 IDIPVN
+12 IDIPVD

-24 QDINSIL
+24 QEIKSIVN
-31 SAIGDHAGDKLD
+31 AIGDHAGDKLD

-82 ADGKIDKIHARIR
+82 ADGKINKIHARIR
-95 QIPKDQQTDFTV
+95 KIPKDQQTDFTV

-120 RLLGIRQESEK
+120 RLLGIREESEK

-144 LGGLTSNLI
+144 LGGLTSNVI
-153 SLAWGHITGG
+153 SSAWGHITSG

-400 NKVVDALFNQPKK
+400 NKVVDALFNQPEK

-428 PGNNLAN
+428 PGNNIAN
-435 LSETKKVNTGAL
+435 LSGTKKVNTGAL
-447 SGKLPGNDVNKALK
+447 SGRLPGSDVNKALK
-461 SQYTAANL
+461 SQYTAANM
-469 LNDVLKKLNKNIS
+469 LNDILKKLNKSIS

-492 QDFKDITK
+492 KDFKDITK
-500 DLFSITSE
+500 DIFTIVGE
-508 IGKTVWHDF
+508 IGKSVWHDF
-517 ASIAIHIGQ
+517 LSIAVDIGK

-532 KNAEKN
+532 KNAEKH
-538 GGAVHA
+538 GGAIHA
-544 LAQGLNN
+544 LAQGLNSLAKN
-551 IAKHRNAIR
+551 KTALKAIADAIVTIAVVKKLDHVGNSLLDIGKKGYHAYR
-560 DITHAIVAM
+560 DIKFLTKGIRGIEEVDNLSKTESHFLKLGNSIR
-569 AVINKVGGRLFSFGE
+569 KVGSHVKTAFGYIKD
-584 HLSYFAKGLK
+584 LSGAAWKGLK
-594 GIKDIEGIDKV
+594 DATQSFAESFSQQTKIIKTGIEK
-605 GKKFL
+605 
-610 TTGRAVKKTA
+610 AA
-620 DAIKNI
+620 DTVWSASKS
-626 PTEFKLF
+626 
-633 KDGIKG
+633 
-639 VKLAENATK
+639 
-648 WQKVFHGLGTAIGA
+648 
-662 TGRGIATA
+662 IA
-670 ARELG
+670 
-675 GKFVQQ
+675 GKF
-681 LKLVGKGVK
+681 
-690 GLGKG
+690 
-695 IWSATKW
+695 IN
-702 VAGQFKSA
+702 A
-710 GKFLGEQLVKG
+710 GKFLGQKFLSGSKT
-721 YRASIS
+721 AIS
-727 GIKGFFG
+727 KATTLG
-734 KGTGAGKLT
+734 K
-743 GLLQSAH
+743 
-750 SAGGFKNLSIAGKI
+750 KI
-764 GTGLAGAGVVA
+764 G
-775 DAGYNAI
+775 NA
-782 FKAFKD
+782 
-788 RHNATKRSQDI
+788 I
-799 GKGIGAGIGGGIG
+799 GKGIKATTKFSIGKRLATGALAGAAVAIPEAVNAVKDRHSADKRSKDIGGAVGSIA
-812 LYFGGPLGAALGAK
+812 GGTLTSMIPVVGPMLAPVGA
-826 IGGFIGKWGGEGVNQ
+826 IIGKYVGRWGGQAVNS
-841 FTKGWQRQG
+841 FTKGWQR
-850 KNQKPQ
+850 KKPPKKFWSLE
-856 NWVQWLGFEAHDSFN
+856 NLGWSTHDMFN
-871 FFMNFGKKAIQT
+871 K
-883 VGKGFSIAGKF
+883 VGKWGSKVGKDF
-894 LKKNGKEIGL
+894 ASGIKKGKSFVKKNSKELALTAIS
-904 YLVNPIAGAINSLY
+904 PILGIPALLY
-918 KHNPKFREWVNG
+918 KNNPKFRKWVNG
-930 IGKTLKKGFNQAKNH
+930 IGKTFKKGFNQAKKY
-945 VHNSIKSILC
+945 VHNSIKDILG
-955 FIIDLRKE
+955 FINDLRKK

-970 FTSWIGKNWNGLKKN
+970 FTSWIGRSWNGLKRN
-985 SSEIWDK
+985 SSKTWNK

-1020 DIGKDIKK
+1020 DVGKDIKR

-1098 NLTPSIT
+1098 SLTPSIT

-1181 GGLGSWISQ
+1181 GGLGSWINQ

-1214 NLMKPSSKD
+1214 NLMKPSSKG

-1242 AKEWWSALWNMAS
+1242 AKDWWSALWNMAS
-1255 SKLNGDGGPAT
+1255 SRLNGDGGPAT

-1409 GNGFFKFLSKLGDLF
+1409 GSSFFKFLSKLGDLF
-1424 GITGEAGMPTGDHTH
+1424 SFSGGQAGMPTGDHTH

-1454 NDIVSAE
+1454 NYIVSAE
-1461 SSWNPRARNG
+1461 SGWNPNARNPSSG
-1471 RYFGLGQTAKLAYYK
+1471 TYGLGQMQGYNLHYYTK
-1486 RHGGVTNPIAQLMGI
+1486 HGGKSNAIAQLMGI

-1528 GITSG
+1528 GITKG

-1540 EDGIERIINVMKPSA
+1540 EDGVERIINVMKPSA

-1589 SQANGYGMPQ
+1589 SSANGYGMPQ